1 MSEEILYTIAFTML
15 PGFNERQRKN
25 IFESYGSALAIYQ
38 QREKKNEAF
47 ASINLVQ
54 KNILLGPWP
63 LKEAGSELNFI
74 IKHNIQCISLK
85 DIRYPNRLLH
95 CEDAPT

>member
-25 IFESYGSALAIYQ
+25 MIEYYGSALSIYK

-47 ASINLVQ
+47 VRLNLV
-54 KNILLGPWP
+54 
-63 LKEAGSELNFI
+63 
-74 IKHNIQCISLK
+74 
-85 DIRYPNRLLH
+85 
-95 CEDAPT
+95 